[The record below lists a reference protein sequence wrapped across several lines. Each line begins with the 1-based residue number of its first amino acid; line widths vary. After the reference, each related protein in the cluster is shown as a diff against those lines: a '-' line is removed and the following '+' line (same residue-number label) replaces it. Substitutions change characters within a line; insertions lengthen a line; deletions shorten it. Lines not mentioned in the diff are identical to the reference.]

1 MQAEPYWVAVLIA
14 LVVGVA
20 AGWLLSSLR
29 QKTRTDAAVAT
40 AQAAKDIELATLYER
55 LRIGDSQLQSSID
68 RAKQS
73 EAEARRLGDEIDE
86 ASNEIARLSERAAR
100 VVALEAELQSYRQL
114 HQSTDAALANLRES
128 TAGDLNRLR
137 AELTSQA
144 DVAANLLKE
153 RDEARM
159 SLRTAE
165 TALGDLRQDN
175 GRMAAELEATATT
188 TNQLRGEREHLAA
201 ELAGT
206 REAFNRISQE
216 VVDLK
221 ARAEK
226 DRESFDSQLQLLLD
240 AKASLTEQFKALASD
255 ILEEKSKRFAEQNQS
270 SLTTLLEPLR
280 QKLGEF
286 QGKVEEV
293 YVQEGK
299 DRSALQEQVRNLV
312 TLNKALSEDA
322 KNLTQAL
329 RGSSKTQGGWGEV
342 VLERVLELS
351 GLRKGV
357 EYIAQEAQ
365 TREDGSRA
373 MPDVVIHLPEDRRL
387 VVDAKV
393 SLVAYERFT
402 SAADDSERST
412 AARAHLDSVRSH
424 IRSLSEKRYQDLY
437 GIKSPD
443 FVLAFIPIEPAF
455 MLAVTHDTNLFQEAW
470 ERNVLLVSPS
480 TLLFVVR
487 TVAQLW
493 RQEAQTRNA
502 QEIAK
507 RGGELYDKLVGFVG
521 DLQSIGARLKQAR
534 EAYDAAEAKL
544 TTGRGNVIRQAEMLR
559 SLGVKPGKALPTALI
574 ALTQDQEESTDEGG
588 CAAGASTPPSPE

>member
-1 MQAEPYWVAVLIA
+1 MNR
-14 LVVGVA
+14 
-20 AGWLLSSLR
+20 LS
-29 QKTRTDAAVAT
+29 A
-40 AQAAKDIELATLYER
+40 ELA
-55 LRIGDSQLQSSID
+55 
-68 RAKQS
+68 
-73 EAEARRLGDEIDE
+73 
-86 ASNEIARLSERAAR
+86 
-100 VVALEAELQSYRQL
+100 
-114 HQSTDAALANLRES
+114 
-128 TAGDLNRLR
+128 
-137 AELTSQA
+137 SQA
-144 DVAANLLKE
+144 DLASRATAE
-153 RDEARM
+153 RDEARS
-159 SLRTAE
+159 SLRAAE
-165 TALGDLRQDN
+165 TAVGDLRQDN
-175 GRMAAELEATATT
+175 GRIAAELEASASGTS
-188 TNQLRGEREHLAA
+188 QLRGERDQLAA
-201 ELAGT
+201 ELAGA
-206 REAFNRISQE
+206 RDASNRISQE
-216 VVDLK
+216 LVDLK

-240 AKASLTEQFKALASD
+240 AKAALTEQFKALASD
-255 ILEEKSKRFAEQNQS
+255 ILEEKSKRFAEQNQTN
-270 SLTTLLEPLR
+270 LTTLLEPLR

-312 TLNKALSEDA
+312 ALNKALSDDA

-329 RGSSKTQGGWGEV
+329 RGSSKAQGGWGEV

-357 EYIAQEAQ
+357 EYVAQESQ
-365 TREDGSRA
+365 TRDDGSRA
-373 MPDVVIHLPEDRRL
+373 MPDVVIQLPEDRRL

-402 SAADDSERST
+402 SAADDAERGT
-412 AARAHLDSVRSH
+412 AARAHLDSVRNH
-424 IRSLSEKRYQDLY
+424 IRALSEKRYQDLY

-443 FVLAFIPIEPAF
+443 FVLAFVPIEPAF

-487 TVAQLW
+487 TVAHLW

-507 RGGELYDKLVGFVG
+507 RGAELYDKLAGFVG
-521 DLQSIGARLKQAR
+521 DLQNIGARLKQAR
-534 EAYDAAEAKL
+534 EAYDLAEAKL

-559 SLGVKPGKALPTALI
+559 SLGVKPGKALPPALVTV
-574 ALTQDQEESTDEGG
+574 AQDDEESADEAHL
-588 CAAGASTPPSPE
+588 AAITP

>member
-1 MQAEPYWVAVLIA
+1 MQAEVSWMVGLIA
-14 LVVGVA
+14 LVLGA
-20 AGWLLSSLR
+20 AMGWLVSALR
-29 QKTRTDAAVAT
+29 HRTQIATAVAS
-40 AQAAKDIELATLYER
+40 AQAAKDIELATLHER
-55 LRIGDSQLQSSID
+55 LRAGEAQLQAAMD
-68 RAKQS
+68 RS
-73 EAEARRLGDEIDE
+73 EQIGAESRRLGQAFDE
-86 ASNEIARLSERAAR
+86 ASNEIARLGERASR
-100 VVALEAELQSYRQL
+100 VSALEGELQRSRQL
-114 HQSTDAALANLRES
+114 HQAIETSLADLRES
-128 TAGDLNRLR
+128 TAGELNRLR
-137 AELTSQA
+137 AELASQA
-144 DVAANLLKE
+144 ELASRATAE
-153 RDEARM
+153 RDEARS
-159 SLRTAE
+159 SLRAAE
-165 TALGDLRQDN
+165 TAVGDLRQDN
-175 GRMAAELEATATT
+175 GRIAAELEASASATS
-188 TNQLRGEREHLAA
+188 QLRGERDQLAA
-201 ELAGT
+201 ELAGA
-206 REAFNRISQE
+206 RDASSRISQE
-216 VVDLK
+216 LVDLK

-240 AKASLTEQFKALASD
+240 AKAALTEQFKALASD
-255 ILEEKSKRFAEQNQS
+255 ILEEKSKRFAEQNQT

-329 RGSSKTQGGWGEV
+329 RGSSKAQGGWGEV

-357 EYIAQEAQ
+357 EYVAQEAQ
-365 TREDGSRA
+365 TRDDGSRA

-402 SAADDSERST
+402 AAADDAERGT
-412 AARAHLDSVRSH
+412 AVRSHLDSVRSH
-424 IRSLSEKRYQDLY
+424 IRALSEKRYQDLY

-443 FVLAFIPIEPAF
+443 FVLAFVPIEPAF

-487 TVAQLW
+487 TVAHLW

-507 RGGELYDKLVGFVG
+507 RGAELYDKLAGFVG
-521 DLQSIGARLKQAR
+521 DLQNIGARLKQAR
-534 EAYDAAEAKL
+534 EAYDAAETKL
-544 TTGRGNVIRQAEMLR
+544 ATGRGNVIRQAEMLR
-559 SLGVKPGKALPTALI
+559 SLGVKPAKALPSALVAI
-574 ALTQDQEESTDEGG
+574 AQDDEESADE
-588 CAAGASTPPSPE
+588 ADIAPVTT

>member
-1 MQAEPYWVAVLIA
+1 MQADVSWMAGLIA

-20 AGWLLSSLR
+20 MGWLVSALR
-29 QKTRTDAAVAT
+29 LRTQTAAAVAA
-40 AQAAKDIELATLYER
+40 AQAAKDIELATLHER
-55 LRIGDSQLQSSID
+55 LRTGEAQLQAAMD
-68 RAKQS
+68 RAKEL
-73 EAEARRLGDEIDE
+73 EAEARRLGGGLDE
-86 ASNEIARLSERAAR
+86 ASNEIARLGERAAR
-100 VVALEAELQSYRQL
+100 VVALEAELQTSRQL
-114 HQSTDAALANLRES
+114 HQATENSLADLRES
-128 TAGDLNRLR
+128 TAGELNRLR
-137 AELTSQA
+137 AELASQA
-144 DVAANLLKE
+144 ELAARSLAE
-153 RDEARM
+153 RDEAR
-159 SLRTAE
+159 
-165 TALGDLRQDN
+165 TALRGAENAVGDLRQDN
-175 GRMAAELEATATT
+175 GRMAAELEASAAAV
-188 TNQLRGEREHLAA
+188 NQIRSEREQLSA
-201 ELAGT
+201 ELADK
-206 REAFNRISQE
+206 RDAFNRSSQE
-216 VVDLK
+216 LVDLK

-255 ILEEKSKRFAEQNQS
+255 ILEEKSKRFAEQNQT

-293 YVQEGK
+293 YIQEGK

-312 TLNKALSEDA
+312 ALNKALSDDA

-329 RGSSKTQGGWGEV
+329 RGSSKAQGGWGEV

-357 EYIAQEAQ
+357 EYVAQESQ
-365 TREDGSRA
+365 TRDDGSRA

-402 SAADDSERST
+402 SAADDAERGT
-412 AARAHLDSVRSH
+412 AARAHLDSVRNH
-424 IRSLSEKRYQDLY
+424 IRALSEKRYQDLY

-443 FVLAFIPIEPAF
+443 FVLAFVPIEPAF

-487 TVAQLW
+487 TVAHLW

-507 RGGELYDKLVGFVG
+507 RGAELYDKLAGFVG
-521 DLQSIGARLKQAR
+521 DLQNIGARLKQAR
-534 EAYDAAEAKL
+534 EAYDSAEAKL

-559 SLGVKPGKALPTALI
+559 SLGVKPGKALPPALV
-574 ALTQDQEESTDEGG
+574 AVAQDDDESADEADV
-588 CAAGASTPPSPE
+588 AAITP

>member
-1 MQAEPYWVAVLIA
+1 MQAEVSWMVGLIA
-14 LVVGVA
+14 LVLGA
-20 AGWLLSSLR
+20 AMGWLVSALR
-29 QKTRTDAAVAT
+29 HRTQIATAVAS
-40 AQAAKDIELATLYER
+40 AQAAKDIELATLHER
-55 LRIGDSQLQSSID
+55 LRAGEAQLQAAMD
-68 RAKQS
+68 RS
-73 EAEARRLGDEIDE
+73 EQIGAESRRLGQALDE
-86 ASNEIARLSERAAR
+86 ASNEIARLGERASR
-100 VVALEAELQSYRQL
+100 VSALEGELQSSRQL
-114 HQSTDAALANLRES
+114 HQATETSLADLRES
-128 TAGDLNRLR
+128 TAGELNRLR
-137 AELTSQA
+137 AELASQA
-144 DVAANLLKE
+144 DLASRATAE
-153 RDEARM
+153 RDEAR
-159 SLRTAE
+159 STLRAAE
-165 TALGDLRQDN
+165 TAVSDLRQDN
-175 GRMAAELEATATT
+175 GRIAAELEASASATS
-188 TNQLRGEREHLAA
+188 QLRGERDQLAA
-201 ELAGT
+201 ELAGA
-206 REAFNRISQE
+206 RDASNRISQE
-216 VVDLK
+216 LVDLK

-240 AKASLTEQFKALASD
+240 AKAALTEQFKALDSD
-255 ILEEKSKRFAEQNQS
+255 ILEEKSKRFAEQNQT

-312 TLNKALSEDA
+312 ALNKALSEDA

-329 RGSSKTQGGWGEV
+329 KGSSKTQGGWGEV

-351 GLRKGV
+351 GLRKGI
-357 EYIAQEAQ
+357 EYVAQESQ
-365 TREDGSRA
+365 TRDDGSRA
-373 MPDVVIHLPEDRRL
+373 MPDVVIQLPEDRRL

-402 SAADDSERST
+402 SAADDAERGT

-424 IRSLSEKRYQDLY
+424 IRALSEKRYQDLY

-443 FVLAFIPIEPAF
+443 FVLAFVPIEPAF

-487 TVAQLW
+487 TVAHLW

-507 RGGELYDKLVGFVG
+507 RGAELYDKLAGFVG
-521 DLQSIGARLKQAR
+521 DLQNIGARLKQAR
-534 EAYDAAEAKL
+534 EAYDSAEAKL
-544 TTGRGNVIRQAEMLR
+544 ITGRGNVIRQAEMLR
-559 SLGVKPGKALPTALI
+559 SLGVKPGKALPPALI
-574 ALTQDQEESTDEGG
+574 AIAQDDEESADE
-588 CAAGASTPPSPE
+588 AGVATITS

>member
-1 MQAEPYWVAVLIA
+1 MQAELNLMVGLIA
-14 LVVGVA
+14 LVVGLA
-20 AGWLLSSLR
+20 MGWLMSALR
-29 QKTRTDAAVAT
+29 QKTRVAAAVAS
-40 AQAAKDIELATLYER
+40 AEAGRDIELATLHER
-55 LRIGDSQLQSSID
+55 VRTGEAQLQAAMD
-68 RAKQS
+68 RAKQY
-73 EAEARRLGDEIDE
+73 EAETQRLGGGLDE
-86 ASNEIARLSERAAR
+86 ASNEIARLGERAAR
-100 VVALEAELQSYRQL
+100 VVALEAELQTSRQL
-114 HQSTDAALANLRES
+114 HQTTVIALADLRES

-137 AELTSQA
+137 AELASRV
-144 DVAANLLKE
+144 DVGAGLLAE
-153 RDEARM
+153 RDEART

-165 TALGDLRQDN
+165 TAVGDLRQDN
-175 GRMAAELEATATT
+175 GRMAAELEATAAAA
-188 TNQLRGEREHLAA
+188 NELRGEREKLAG
-201 ELAGT
+201 ELADM
-206 REAFNRISQE
+206 RDSFNRISKE
-216 VVDLK
+216 IVDLT

-226 DRESFDSQLQLLLD
+226 DRESFDTQLQLVLD
-240 AKASLTEQFKALASD
+240 AKASLTEQFKGLAAD
-255 ILEEKSKRFAEQNQS
+255 ILEEKSKRFAEQNQT

-312 TLNKALSEDA
+312 ALNMALSEDA

-329 RGSSKTQGGWGEV
+329 KGSSKAQGGWGEV

-357 EYIAQEAQ
+357 EYVAQESQ

-402 SAADDSERST
+402 SAADDAERGI

-424 IRSLSEKRYQDLY
+424 IRALSEKRYQDLY

-443 FVLAFIPIEPAF
+443 FVLAFVPIEPAF
-455 MLAVTHDTNLFQEAW
+455 MLSVTHDTNLFQEAW

-487 TVAQLW
+487 TVAHLW

-507 RGGELYDKLVGFVG
+507 RGAELYDKLAGFVG

-534 EAYDAAEAKL
+534 EAYDSAEAKL
-544 TTGRGNVIRQAEMLR
+544 ITGRGNVIRQAEMLR
-559 SLGVKPGKALPTALI
+559 SLGVKPWKALPP
-574 ALTQDQEESTDEGG
+574 ALTAIAQDDEESADE
-588 CAAGASTPPSPE
+588 AGVATISP

>member
-1 MQAEPYWVAVLIA
+1 MQAEANWMVGLIA

-20 AGWLLSSLR
+20 IGWLVSSLR
-29 QKTRTDAAVAT
+29 QRTQTAAAVTT
-40 AQAAKDIELATLYER
+40 AHAAKDIELATLHER
-55 LRIGDSQLQSSID
+55 LRTGEEQLQAAID
-68 RAKQS
+68 RAKQF
-73 EAEARRLGDEIDE
+73 EAEARRLGDELDE
-86 ASNEIARLSERAAR
+86 ASNEIARLGERAAR
-100 VVALEAELQSYRQL
+100 VVELEAEMQTSRQL
-114 HQSTDAALANLRES
+114 HQATDTALADLRES
-128 TAGDLNRLR
+128 TAGELNRLR
-137 AELTSQA
+137 AELASQG
-144 DVAANLLKE
+144 DLAARSLAE
-153 RDEARM
+153 RDETRT
-159 SLRTAE
+159 SLRGAE
-165 TALGDLRQDN
+165 NAVGDLRQDN
-175 GRMAAELEATATT
+175 GRMAAELKASAAAVI
-188 TNQLRGEREHLAA
+188 QFRGEREQLSA
-201 ELAGT
+201 ELADT
-206 REAFNRISQE
+206 RDAFSRNSQE
-216 VVDLK
+216 LVDLK

-226 DRESFDSQLQLLLD
+226 DRESFDSQMQLLLD

-255 ILEEKSKRFAEQNQS
+255 ILEEKSKRFAEQNQT

-280 QKLGEF
+280 KKLGEF

-312 TLNKALSEDA
+312 ALNKALSDDA
-322 KNLTQAL
+322 KNLTHAL
-329 RGSSKTQGGWGEV
+329 RGSSKAQGGWGEV

-357 EYIAQEAQ
+357 EYVAQESQ
-365 TREDGSRA
+365 TRDDGSRA

-393 SLVAYERFT
+393 SLIAYDRFA
-402 SAADDSERST
+402 SAADDPEASR

-443 FVLAFIPIEPAF
+443 FVVAFVPIEPAF
-455 MLAVTHDTNLFQEAW
+455 MLAVTHDANLFQEAW

-487 TVAQLW
+487 TVAHLW

-507 RGGELYDKLVGFVG
+507 RGAELYDKLAGFVG
-521 DLQSIGARLKQAR
+521 DLQNIGARLKQAR
-534 EAYDAAEAKL
+534 EAYDLAETKL
-544 TTGRGNVIRQAEMLR
+544 VTGRGNVIRQAEMLR
-559 SLGVKPGKALPTALI
+559 SLGVKPGKNLPAALI
-574 ALTQDQEESTDEGG
+574 AITQDDNASVEGVDVS
-588 CAAGASTPPSPE
+588 AVAP

>member
-1 MQAEPYWVAVLIA
+1 MQAEVSWMVGLIA

-20 AGWLLSSLR
+20 MGWLVSALR
-29 QKTRTDAAVAT
+29 HRTQTATAVAS
-40 AQAAKDIELATLYER
+40 AQAAKDIELATLHER
-55 LRIGDSQLQSSID
+55 LRAEEAQLQAAMDRSEQID
-68 RAKQS
+68 
-73 EAEARRLGDEIDE
+73 AESRRLGQSLDE
-86 ASNEIARLSERAAR
+86 ASNEIARLGERASR
-100 VVALEAELQSYRQL
+100 VSALEGELQSSRQL
-114 HQSTDAALANLRES
+114 HQATETSLADLRES
-128 TAGDLNRLR
+128 TAGELNRLS
-137 AELTSQA
+137 AELASQA
-144 DVAANLLKE
+144 DLASRATAE
-153 RDEARM
+153 RGEARS
-159 SLRTAE
+159 SLRAAE
-165 TALGDLRQDN
+165 TAVGDLRQDN
-175 GRMAAELEATATT
+175 GRIAAELEASASATS
-188 TNQLRGEREHLAA
+188 QLRGERDQLAA
-201 ELAGT
+201 ELAGA
-206 REAFNRISQE
+206 RDASNRISQE
-216 VVDLK
+216 LVDLK

-240 AKASLTEQFKALASD
+240 AKAALTEQFKALASD

-312 TLNKALSEDA
+312 ALNKALSEDA

-329 RGSSKTQGGWGEV
+329 KGSSKTQGGWGEV

-351 GLRKGV
+351 GLRKGI
-357 EYIAQEAQ
+357 EYVAQESQ
-365 TREDGSRA
+365 TRDDGSRA
-373 MPDVVIHLPEDRRL
+373 MPDVVIQLPEDRRL

-402 SAADDSERST
+402 SAADDAERGT

-424 IRSLSEKRYQDLY
+424 IRALSEKRYQDLY

-443 FVLAFIPIEPAF
+443 FVLAFVPIEPAF

-487 TVAQLW
+487 TVAHLW

-507 RGGELYDKLVGFVG
+507 RGAELYDKLAGFVG

-534 EAYDAAEAKL
+534 EAYDSAEAKL
-544 TTGRGNVIRQAEMLR
+544 ITGRGNVIRQAEMLR
-559 SLGVKPGKALPTALI
+559 SLGVKPGKALPPALI
-574 ALTQDQEESTDEGG
+574 AIAQDDEESADE
-588 CAAGASTPPSPE
+588 ADIAPVTR

>member
-1 MQAEPYWVAVLIA
+1 MVGLIA
-14 LVVGVA
+14 LVIGMA
-20 AGWLLSSLR
+20 TGWLMAALR
-29 QKTRTDAAVAT
+29 HKARVAAAVAP
-40 AQAAKDIELATLYER
+40 KEIELATLHER
-55 LRIGDSQLQSSID
+55 VRSGEAQLQVAVD
-68 RAKQS
+68 RQKQF
-73 EAEARRLGDEIDE
+73 ETEARRLGDGLDE
-86 ASNEIARLSERAAR
+86 ASNEIARLAERAAR
-100 VVALEAELQSYRQL
+100 VVTLEAELQSNRQL
-114 HQSTDAALANLRES
+114 HHATEAAFSDLRES

-137 AELTSQA
+137 AELASQVDLA
-144 DVAANLLKE
+144 TRMLAE
-153 RDEARM
+153 RDEARA
-159 SLRTAE
+159 SLGTAQD
-165 TALGDLRQDN
+165 ALGDLRDDN
-175 GRMAAELEATATT
+175 GRMSAELEAAATAA
-188 TNQLRGEREHLAA
+188 NLLREEREKLVA
-201 ELAGT
+201 ELADKCD
-206 REAFNRISQE
+206 AFTRISQE
-216 VVDLK
+216 LVDLR

-255 ILEEKSKRFAEQNQS
+255 ILEEKSKRFAEQNQA
-270 SLTTLLEPLR
+270 SLTTILEPLR

-312 TLNKALSEDA
+312 ALNKSLGEDA

-329 RGSSKTQGGWGEV
+329 KGSSKAQGGWGEV

-357 EYIAQEAQ
+357 EYVAQESQ

-373 MPDVVIHLPEDRRL
+373 MPDVVIQLPEDRRL

-402 SAADDSERST
+402 SAVDDGERGT

-424 IRSLSEKRYQDLY
+424 IRALSEKRYNDLY

-443 FVLAFIPIEPAF
+443 FVLAFVPIEPAF
-455 MLAVTHDTNLFQEAW
+455 MLAVTYDNNLFQEAW

-487 TVAQLW
+487 TVAHLW

-507 RGGELYDKLVGFVG
+507 RGGELYDKLAGFVG
-521 DLQSIGARLKQAR
+521 DMQHLGTRLKQAR
-534 EAYDAAEAKL
+534 EAYDSAEAKL
-544 TTGRGNVIRQAEMLR
+544 VTGRGNVIRQAEMLR
-559 SLGVKPGKALPTALI
+559 SLGVKPGKALPEALI
-574 ALTQDQEESTDEGG
+574 AIAQDEEV
-588 CAAGASTPPSPE
+588 GADTAKVA